1 MERCEKCLK
10 HIFAKYCTPS
20 PENLS
25 TRSEGDLLVPPE
37 NAYLTDAGLDRWA
50 SETNGAPFS
59 EDQKEELQMLDVT
72 DDGHLTCVTFTSLR
86 KRGSNRGAR
95 RYAGFIQLYQ
105 LQTEN
110 DEAETWKDLVRS
122 FCAVTLAEFTVS
134 WITDRAWV

>member
-1 MERCEKCLK
+1 MTTEKQRDGLSLLDGEGDLTDQCEKCLK

-72 DDGHLTCVTFTSLR
+72 DDGHLT
-86 KRGSNRGAR
+86 
-95 RYAGFIQLYQ
+95 YAGFIQLYQ

-110 DEAETWKDLVRS
+110 DEAETWKDLIVHGFNRRLEKI
-122 FCAVTLAEFTVS
+122 A
-134 WITDRAWV
+134 